1 MDSTLLYNCA
11 LEFLGTLILVL
22 LGDGVC
28 ACMGLNKSKGQ
39 GGGWIVITLGWGLAV
54 MAGVFVAHASG
65 AHLNPAVSIG
75 LAAAGLFPWEN
86 VLPYSVAQMIG
97 GFVGAIL
104 VWIMYKDH
112 FDATD
117 DPDGKLGTFCTMPAI
132 DNKPFNFLQELVCT
146 FVLVLLIIC
155 LGTYGSDVANIG
167 GNSAWPVT
175 MVIVSI
181 GMSLGGVTG
190 YAMNPARD
198 LSPRIA
204 HAILPMKGKRDSGW
218 GYSWV
223 PVLGPIAGAVL
234 AALVASLYHF
244 C

>member
-1 MDSTLLYNCA
+1 MDPVLLRNCA
-11 LEFLGTLILVL
+11 LEFIGTLVMIL

-28 ACMGLNKSKGQ
+28 AGMGLNKSKGK
-39 GGGWIVITLGWGLAV
+39 GGGWIVITIAWGLAV
-54 MAGVFVAHASG
+54 MAGVFIAHDSG
-65 AHLNPAVSIG
+65 AHLNPAVSFG
-75 LAAAGLFPWEN
+75 LAIAGLFPWAN
-86 VLPYSVAQMIG
+86 VIPYVIAQMIG
-97 GFVGAIL
+97 AFLGAVL
-104 VWIMYKDH
+104 VWVVYKDH

-117 DPDGKLGTFCTMPAI
+117 DPEGKLTIFCTMPAI
-132 DNKPFNFLQELVCT
+132 ENKPLNFLQEAICA

-155 LGTYGSDVANIG
+155 IGTYTGGVNVG
-167 GNSAWPVT
+167 GNSAWPIT

-198 LSPRIA
+198 LGPRIA
-204 HAILPMKGKRDSGW
+204 HAILPIKGKRDSGW

-223 PVLGPIAGAVL
+223 PIFGPLAGAAL
-234 AALVASLYHF
+234 AAAVGYLFSF